1 MSESLSGRVILV
13 TGGGR
18 GIGRATAET
27 LARHGARLVL
37 SDNGG
42 DPEGNGLDPTVVDEL
57 AKALRVKHGAEVLSD
72 CRDLSMPLACEGL
85 VERALEHFGRLDGV
99 VASAGVLTDRP
110 ATRTDDA
117 LLERVLGVHVRQAF
131 GLLRAAAPKMIEQKD
146 GAFVFL
152 GGPAALFGLR
162 GHAAEG
168 AAQAGV
174 IAAMRSAAL
183 ELRKHNVRVNV
194 VVPSARTRLTESL
207 PLYKS
212 IDASSLA
219 PEHVA
224 VTVAF
229 LLSPEASDVSGE
241 TIGVAGPRT
250 YTFRIRESPGAFG
263 ESREPSDVTTA
274 GTRLREALKG

>member
-1 MSESLSGRVILV
+1 MSESLSGRVILI
-13 TGGGR
+13 TGAGR
-18 GIGRATAET
+18 GIGRATAEV
-27 LARHGARLVL
+27 LAQAGARLVV
-37 SDNGG
+37 SDSGG
-42 DPEGNGLDPTVVDEL
+42 DAEGVGLDPSVIDDL
-57 AKALRVKHGAEVLSD
+57 AKELRSKHGVEVLSD
-72 CRDLSMPLACEGL
+72 CRDLSAPRSAEGL
-85 VERALEHFGRLDGV
+85 VEAAHEKFGRLDGV
-99 VASAGVLTDRP
+99 VASAGFFTDRP
-110 ATRTDDA
+110 ASRTDDA
-117 LLERVLGVHVRQAF
+117 LLDQVLGVHVRHAF

-194 VVPSARTRLTESL
+194 LVPSARTRLTESL

-224 VTVAF
+224 VTAAF
-229 LLSPEASDVSGE
+229 LVSPEASDVSGE

-263 ESREPSDVTTA
+263 ESREPSDVRTA
-274 GTRLREALKG
+274 GSRLREALKG